1 MTRPAV
7 KLSALREIGWT
18 CWDPIG
24 IFDMVGSGFNEGPAD
39 EYDSYLMVA
48 FGMTQS
54 GKPIDEVASYLT
66 EIASVHMGLS
76 NVGGT
81 AEHATARRLSDLAG
95 SLT

>member
-24 IFDMVGSGFNEGPAD
+24 IFDMVGPGFNNGPAD
-39 EYDSYLMVA
+39 EYDSYLMIA

-54 GKPIDEVASYLT
+54 GKSVDEVGDYLT
-66 EIASVHMGLS
+66 KIASEHMGLS
-76 NVGGT
+76 YVDARALLTT
-81 AEHATARRLSDLAG
+81 ASRLSELAKT
-95 SLT
+95 LT